1 MNEGEAIIAIRSDI
15 KELKNTMQHVA
26 TRVVKITDDVQLV
39 SKQTGVLENRMN
51 RYDSGAKRLE
61 EATDTTK
68 GLLEVIRE
76 QNAMQLLKLEVAEAE
91 RAATIRTVKWIAGA
105 GALAFPALMWLIQHG
120 ASK

>member
-26 TRVVKITDDVQLV
+26 TRDVKIQDDVQLD
-39 SKQTGVLENRMN
+39 SKQTGAHENRMN

-61 EATDTTK
+61 DVTK
-68 GLLEVIRE
+68 ETETKLDQAIGQNSQILLV
-76 QNAMQLLKLEVAEAE
+76 LEIAKAD
-91 RAATIRTVKWIAGA
+91 RAAEIRTVKRMAAVGA
-105 GALAFPALMWLIQHG
+105 VVLPALMWLIQHG

>member
-61 EATDTTK
+61 DVTK
-68 GLLEVIRE
+68 ETETKLDQAIGQNSQILLV
-76 QNAMQLLKLEVAEAE
+76 LEIAKADRAAEA
-91 RAATIRTVKWIAGA
+91 RTVKRMVAAAAI
-105 GALAFPALMWLIQHG
+105 LLPALMWLIQHG

>member
-61 EATDTTK
+61 DVTK
-68 GLLEVIRE
+68 ETETKLDQAIGQNSQILLV
-76 QNAMQLLKLEVAEAE
+76 LEIAKAD
-91 RAATIRTVKWIAGA
+91 RAAEIRTVKRMAAVGA
-105 GALAFPALMWLIQHG
+105 VVLPALMWLIQHG

>member
-61 EATDTTK
+61 DVTK
-68 GLLEVIRE
+68 ETETKLAQAIGQNSQILLV
-76 QNAMQLLKLEVAEAE
+76 LEIAKADRAAEA
-91 RAATIRTVKWIAGA
+91 RTVKRMVAAAAI
-105 GALAFPALMWLIQHG
+105 LLPALMWLIQHG

>member
-61 EATDTTK
+61 DVTK
-68 GLLEVIRE
+68 ETETKLDQAIGQNSQILLV
-76 QNAMQLLKLEVAEAE
+76 LEIAKAD
-91 RAATIRTVKWIAGA
+91 RAAEIRTVKRMAAVGA
-105 GALAFPALMWLIQHG
+105 VAFPALMWLIQHG
-120 ASK
+120 AK